1 MNIYVCVGSS
11 CHLKGSYQII
21 ELMKKALED
30 NGLTDQVNLSAAFCL
45 GKCTHG
51 VSIKVD
57 DEIVTGLN
65 RDNFDDIFAVSV
77 LAKLGRKPE

>member
-51 VSIKVD
+51 VTIKVE
-57 DEIVTGLN
+57 DEIVPGVSPET
-65 RDNFDDIFAVSV
+65 FTEIFQKYV
-77 LAKLGRKPE
+77 LTPIKG